1 MSSTLVTPSP
11 ASTDDGPAS
20 AELHRLLAAQ
30 RVAFF
35 ADPFPGAN
43 GQMCISVDYTLV
55 ARTDLDAFVG
65 HAEDMFA
72 DDLAGYANSP
82 DCAGIITE
90 RHLERIE
97 SMLDE
102 VHKSDA
108 CVVQLGGAG
117 NRSTPRLPLSLVI
130 DSPVDLRIMQEEI
143 FGPILPVVTHDDLD
157 AALAGIN
164 AGERP
169 LGLYVYSDDAVVA
182 DHVLDRT
189 TSGGVCINVCA
200 LQGALPSLGF
210 GGIGNSGTG
219 RHHGI
224 DGFRE
229 FSNPRGVVVRGT
241 DDIADAFLPPN
252 GSLAEAVV
260 EGAFAAT
267 SGSDAPAHDA
277 R

>member
-11 ASTDDGPAS
+11 ASTDDGPAT

-30 RVAFF
+30 RAAFF

-55 ARTDLDAFVG
+55 PRTDLDAFVG

-72 DDLAGYANSP
+72 DDLAG
-82 DCAGIITE
+82 
-90 RHLERIE
+90 
-97 SMLDE
+97 
-102 VHKSDA
+102 
-108 CVVQLGGAG
+108 
-117 NRSTPRLPLSLVI
+117 
-130 DSPVDLRIMQEEI
+130 
-143 FGPILPVVTHDDLD
+143 
-157 AALAGIN
+157 IN

-169 LGLYVYSDDAVVA
+169 LGLYVYSDDAAVA